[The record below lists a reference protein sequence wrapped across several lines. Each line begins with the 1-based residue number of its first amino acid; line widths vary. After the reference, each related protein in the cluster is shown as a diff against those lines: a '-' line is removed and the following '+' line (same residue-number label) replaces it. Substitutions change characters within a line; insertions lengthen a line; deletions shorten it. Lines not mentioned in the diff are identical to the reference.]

1 MAAIWTGAISF
12 GMVHVPV
19 KLHTAVKS
27 GSSGSVSLKMLRKK
41 DLCPI
46 RMKRVCE
53 GSDKEVPWDQ
63 ITKGYEVRK
72 GEYIEI
78 TPEELKEIEEARSE
92 NIEILEFVPSD
103 SIDPRYF
110 EKPYY
115 VVPEKGGDR
124 PYALLRDA
132 MKSTSTVGILHFV
145 FSKRQ
150 HLAALRPLGDAL
162 ILEVMHYHNEI
173 VEEDEFRFPG
183 KPDVRPQEMKMA
195 EQLIQNLT
203 EDWKPDKYED
213 EYAATL
219 EKIIAEKAKTGKI
232 SVPQFDK
239 APEGAQVTSLMEALE
254 RSLAAGKK
262 GRGADDDT
270 EEPAPK
276 KRSTAKKATKK
287 RAA

>member
-19 KLHTAVKS
+19 KLHSAVKS
-27 GSSGSVSLKMLRKK
+27 GASGSISLKMLRKK

-53 GSDKEVPWDQ
+53 GSEKEVPWDQ

-72 GEYIEI
+72 GEYIEV
-78 TPEELKEIEEARSE
+78 TPEELKQIEDARSE
-92 NIEILEFVPSD
+92 AIEILEFVKAD
-103 SIDPRYF
+103 AIDPRYY

-124 PYALLRDA
+124 AYALLRDA
-132 MKSTSTVGILHFV
+132 MKETGTIGILHFV
-145 FSKRQ
+145 FSRRQ

-162 ILEVMHYHNEI
+162 ILEVMHYETEL
-173 VEEDEFRFPG
+173 VDADEFRFPG
-183 KPDVRPQEMKMA
+183 AAEVRPQEKKMA
-195 EQLIQNLT
+195 EQLIENLT
-203 EDWKPDKYED
+203 EDWHPERYQD

-219 EKIIAEKAKTGKI
+219 EKIIADKAKTGKI
-232 SVPQFDK
+232 QVPQFDR
-239 APEGAQVTSLMEALE
+239 APEAGAQVTSLMEALE
-254 RSLAAGKK
+254 RSLAGAKK
-262 GRGADDDT
+262 GGAAEKDA
-270 EEPAPK
+270 APK
-276 KRSTAKKATKK
+276 KPTKRATKK

>member
-19 KLHTAVKS
+19 KLHSAVKS
-27 GSSGSVSLKMLRKK
+27 GGSGSISLKMLRKK

-53 GSDKEVPWDQ
+53 GSEKEVPWDQ

-72 GEYIEI
+72 GEYIEV
-78 TPEELKEIEEARSE
+78 TPAELKEIEDARSE
-92 NIEILEFVPSD
+92 AIEILEFVKAD
-103 SIDPRYF
+103 AIDPRYY

-124 PYALLRDA
+124 AYALLRDA
-132 MKSTSTVGILHFV
+132 MKETGTVGILHFV

-150 HLAALRPLGDAL
+150 HLPALRPLGDAL
-162 ILEVMHYHNEI
+162 LLEVMHYETEL
-173 VEEDEFRFPG
+173 VDSDEFRFPATAE
-183 KPDVRPQEMKMA
+183 VRPQEKKMA
-195 EQLIQNLT
+195 EQLIENLT
-203 EDWKPDKYED
+203 EDWRPERYKD

-219 EKIIAEKAKTGKI
+219 EQIIADKAKTGKI

-239 APEGAQVTSLMEALE
+239 APEGGTQVTSLMEARE
-254 RSLAAGKK
+254 RSLAGAKK
-262 GRGADDDT
+262 GGGEKAA
-270 EEPAPK
+270 APK
-276 KRSTAKKATKK
+276 KKTASKRGATKK

>member
-19 KLHTAVKS
+19 KLHSAVKS
-27 GSSGSVSLKMLRKK
+27 GGSGSISLKMLRKK

-53 GSDKEVPWDQ
+53 GSEKEVPWDQ

-72 GEYIEI
+72 GEYIEV
-78 TPEELKEIEEARSE
+78 TPEELKEIEDARSE
-92 NIEILEFVPSD
+92 AIEILEFVKAD
-103 SIDPRYF
+103 SIDPRYY

-124 PYALLRDA
+124 AYALLRDA
-132 MKSTSTVGILHFV
+132 MKETGTVGILHFV
-145 FSKRQ
+145 FSRRQ

-162 ILEVMHYHNEI
+162 LLEVMHYETEL
-173 VEEDEFRFPG
+173 VDSDEFRFPG
-183 KPDVRPQEMKMA
+183 EAEVRPQEKKMA
-195 EQLIQNLT
+195 EQLIANLT
-203 EDWKPDKYED
+203 EEWHPERYKD

-219 EKIIAEKAKTGKI
+219 ESIIAEKAKTGKI
-232 SVPQFDK
+232 QVPQFDK
-239 APEGAQVTSLMEALE
+239 VPEGGTQVTSLMEALE
-254 RSLAAGKK
+254 RSLAGAKK
-262 GRGADDDT
+262 EKGET
-270 EEPAPK
+270 PK
-276 KRSTAKKATKK
+276 KRSSATKKGATKK

>member
-19 KLHTAVKS
+19 KLHSAVKS
-27 GSSGSVSLKMLRKK
+27 GGSGSISLKMLRKK

-53 GSDKEVPWDQ
+53 GSEKEVPWDQ

-78 TPEELKEIEEARSE
+78 TPAELKEIEDARSE
-92 NIEILEFVPSD
+92 AIEILEFVKAD
-103 SIDPRYF
+103 AIDPRYY

-124 PYALLRDA
+124 AYALLRDA
-132 MKSTSTVGILHFV
+132 MKETGTVGILHFV
-145 FSKRQ
+145 FSRRQ

-162 ILEVMHYHNEI
+162 LLEVMHYETEL
-173 VEEDEFRFPG
+173 VDSDEFRFPATAE
-183 KPDVRPQEMKMA
+183 VRPQEKKMA
-195 EQLIQNLT
+195 EQLIENLT
-203 EDWKPDKYED
+203 EDWRPERYKD
-213 EYAATL
+213 EYASTL
-219 EKIIAEKAKTGKI
+219 EGIIAEKAKTGKI

-239 APEGAQVTSLMEALE
+239 APEGGAQVTSLMEALE
-254 RSLAAGKK
+254 RSLAGAKK
-262 GRGADDDT
+262 GGEKAA
-270 EEPAPK
+270 APK
-276 KRSTAKKATKK
+276 KKTASKRGATKK

>member
-19 KLHTAVKS
+19 KLHSAVKS
-27 GSSGSVSLKMLRKK
+27 GGSGAVSLKMLRKK

-53 GSDKEVPWDQ
+53 GSEKEVPWDQ

-72 GEYIEI
+72 GEFIEI
-78 TPEELKEIEEARSE
+78 TPAELKEIEDARSE
-92 NIEILEFVPSD
+92 AIEILEFVKAD
-103 SIDPRYF
+103 AIDPRYY

-124 PYALLRDA
+124 AYALLRDA
-132 MKSTSTVGILHFV
+132 MKETGTVGILHFV

-162 ILEVMHYHNEI
+162 LLEVMHYETEL
-173 VEEDEFRFPG
+173 VDSDEFRFPATAE
-183 KPDVRPQEMKMA
+183 VRPQEKKMA
-195 EQLIQNLT
+195 EQLIENLT
-203 EDWKPDKYED
+203 EDWRPERYKD

-219 EKIIAEKAKTGKI
+219 EQIIADKAKTGKI

-239 APEGAQVTSLMEALE
+239 APEGGAQVTSLMEALE
-254 RSLAAGKK
+254 RSLAGARK
-262 GRGADDDT
+262 GGEKA
-270 EEPAPK
+270 APK
-276 KRSTAKKATKK
+276 KKAATKRGATKK

>member
-19 KLHTAVKS
+19 KLHTAIK
-27 GSSGSVSLKMLRKK
+27 SSGSGSISLKMLRKK

-53 GSDKEVPWDQ
+53 GSEKEVPWDQ

-78 TPEELKEIEEARSE
+78 TPAELKEIEDARSE
-92 NIEILEFVPSD
+92 AIEILEFVKAD
-103 SIDPRYF
+103 AIDPRYY

-124 PYALLRDA
+124 AYALLRDA
-132 MKSTSTVGILHFV
+132 MKATGTVGILHFV

-150 HLAALRPLGDAL
+150 HLAAVRPLGDAL
-162 ILEVMHYHNEI
+162 ILEVMHYETEL
-173 VEEDEFRFPG
+173 VDQEEFRFPG
-183 KPDVRPQEMKMA
+183 EAEVRPQERKMA
-195 EQLIQNLT
+195 EQLIENLT
-203 EDWKPDKYED
+203 EEWHPERYKD
-213 EYAATL
+213 EYASTL
-219 EKIIAEKAKTGKI
+219 EEIIATKAKTGKI
-232 SVPQFDK
+232 QVPQFDK
-239 APEGAQVTSLMEALE
+239 APEGGTQVTSLMEALE
-254 RSLAAGKK
+254 RSLAGARK
-262 GRGADDDT
+262 G
-270 EEPAPK
+270 EKEPAPK
-276 KRSTAKKATKK
+276 KRSTAKKGAAKK

>member
-27 GSSGSVSLKMLRKK
+27 GSSGTVSLKMLRKK

-92 NIEILEFVPSD
+92 NIEILEFVPAD
-103 SIDPRYF
+103 AIDPRYF

-124 PYALLRDA
+124 PYALLREA
-132 MKSTSTVGILHFV
+132 MKATNTVGILHFV

-150 HLAALRPLGDAL
+150 HLAAIRPLGDAL

-203 EDWKPDKYED
+203 EDWKPEKYED

-232 SVPQFDK
+232 SVPQFEK

-262 GRGADDDT
+262 RGGDDR
-270 EEPAPK
+270 EEPAPRK
-276 KRSTAKKATKK
+276 KSPAKKAAKK

>member
-19 KLHTAVKS
+19 KLHSAVKS
-27 GSSGSVSLKMLRKK
+27 GGSGSISLKMLRKK

-53 GSDKEVPWDQ
+53 GSEKEVPWDQ

-78 TPEELKEIEEARSE
+78 TPAELKEIEDARSE
-92 NIEILEFVPSD
+92 AIEILEFVRAD
-103 SIDPRYF
+103 SIDPRYY

-115 VVPEKGGDR
+115 VIPEKGGDR
-124 PYALLRDA
+124 AYALLRDA
-132 MKSTSTVGILHFV
+132 MKETGTVGILHFV

-162 ILEVMHYHNEI
+162 LLEVMHYATEL
-173 VEEDEFRFPG
+173 VDAEEFRFPG
-183 KPDVRPQEMKMA
+183 AADVRPQEKKMA
-195 EQLIQNLT
+195 EQLIENLT
-203 EDWKPDKYED
+203 EDWHPERYKD
-213 EYAATL
+213 EYAETL
-219 EKIIAEKAKTGKI
+219 EGIIAEKAKTGKI

-239 APEGAQVTSLMEALE
+239 APEGGTQVTSLMEALE
-254 RSLAAGKK
+254 RSLAGAKK
-262 GRGADDDT
+262 GEKDA
-270 EEPAPK
+270 APK
-276 KRSTAKKATKK
+276 KRAASKRGATKK